1 MPVSG
6 ALVSVGG
13 MHPQVRTAHFDE
25 LGNIDLYRML
35 QLRAEV
41 FVVEQD
47 CAFLDIDGRD
57 VEPSTVHLWLEHEDR
72 LVGYAR
78 ILPVP
83 GATELGRIV
92 TPLDLRG
99 TGVGATLMREAM
111 QRIEGPILLK
121 AQARLSDWY
130 ERFGFD
136 MAGDPFVE
144 DGIPHV
150 PMRYDP

>member
-6 ALVSVGG
+6 ALVSVDG

-25 LGNIDLYRML
+25 LGKLDLYRVL

-57 VEPSTVHLWLEHEDR
+57 VEPSTVHLWLEHDDR

-99 TGVGATLMREAM
+99 SGVGAMLMREAI

-121 AQARLSDWY
+121 AQARLSNWY

-136 MAGDPFVE
+136 LAGDPFME

-150 PMRYDP
+150 PMRFDP

>member
-1 MPVSG
+1 MPVGG

-13 MHPQVRTAHFDE
+13 MHPQVRTAHFDQ
-25 LGNIDLYRML
+25 LGNLDLYRLL

-72 LVGYAR
+72 VVGYAR

-99 TGVGATLMREAM
+99 TGVGATLMRAAM